1 MFAIP
6 SGIEFWRLAED
17 LGHKESGAA
26 VAWEVAFLVK
36 HPSRITPH
44 AGFPLQLDRPTI
56 ILGEGNT
63 IVMWYLPG
71 AMTNNAQVSITPLS
85 AV

>member
-1 MFAIP
+1 MFAVP
-6 SGIEFWRLAED
+6 SGIEFRRLAED

-26 VAWEVAFLVK
+26 VAWEAVFLVK
-36 HPSRITPH
+36 HPSGITPH
-44 AGFPLQLDRPTI
+44 AGFPLLLDRLTI